1 MAMVLF
7 GFIGV
12 VIMLGPTI
20 GPHEYYAAVVGL
32 AAGFF
37 TANATTFVKKL
48 GMLHEPET
56 RIIFTLFWSVR
67 FAASSEHSS
76 PAASIPGALRAPY
89 TFWDFV
95 SVQPAVNSV

>member
-1 MAMVLF
+1 
-7 GFIGV
+7 
-12 VIMLGPTI
+12 MLGPTI

-56 RIIFTLFWSVR
+56 QIIFYLVLVG
-67 FAASSEHSS
+67 AICGSSEHSS
-76 PAASIPGALRAPY
+76 PAASIPGVLRAPY

>member
-56 RIIFTLFWSVR
+56 RIIFYLVPVSYT
-67 FAASSEHSS
+67 H
-76 PAASIPGALRAPY
+76 LRAHE
-89 TFWDFV
+89 T
-95 SVQPAVNSV
+95 